1 MSINVRPNF
10 SLTWETDFDP
20 DGGGGIPG
28 APQYAFAVNV
38 SDKSLWYHQGV
49 GAEDWIKIGSGT
61 GGGGSAIQ
69 IFSYTVTGSEPDL
82 SEIAIT
88 LPTAMA
94 DANYGV
100 VATCQGVANVAAFDV
115 TTRTST
121 DFVLVATGDLQAGDV
136 VMIYAGP
143 LT

>member
-1 MSINVRPNF
+1 MINPRPNF

-20 DGGGGIPG
+20 NGGGGIPG

-38 SDKSLWYHQGV
+38 SDGSLWYHSGV
-49 GAEDWIKIGSGT
+49 GAQDWIKIGSGS
-61 GGGGSAIQ
+61 GGGPAIQ
-69 IFSYTVTGSEPDL
+69 IFSYEVTGSEPDL

-88 LPTAMA
+88 IPTPMA

-100 VATCQGVANVAAFDV
+100 GATCQGVVNVAAFDV
-115 TTRTST
+115 VSKTPTGFT
-121 DFVLVATGDLQAGDV
+121 LIATGNLQAADV
-136 VMIYAGP
+136 VTFYVGP